1 MAFLLGE
8 AAARIIASNGMR
20 YDIEMTKYAK
30 QLKRK
35 STIVGLRYEHV
46 PNSEADL
53 MGVNV
58 KINSVGLRDYEYPFE
73 KNDSTLRILVLGDSQ
88 TFGWGKTCTFGTIGT
103 K

>member
-1 MAFLLGE
+1 
-8 AAARIIASNGMR
+8 
-20 YDIEMTKYAK
+20 MTKYAK

-73 KNDSTLRILVLGDSQ
+73 KNDSRREKFYSLYEWNDLVLA
-88 TFGWGKTCTFGTIGT
+88 KMEY